1 MWYEFLKSFSNT
13 ARLKY
18 ENRKNIFDANDITL
32 REGHLL
38 RSLHCGLIEDFFSGY
53 LRTSTFVLLSHQQAL
68 AVFR

>member
-1 MWYEFLKSFSNT
+1 MWYEFSKNFSNT
-13 ARLKY
+13 VRLKY
-18 ENRKNIFDANDITL
+18 ETGKFIFDENDITL
-32 REGHLL
+32 REDHQL